1 MSPETMELRARVEAL
16 ERALAAVTN
25 KNRADERRRC
35 LNVAVWAVASAAVAA
50 VLLFLAVPIPLR
62 AAGPTEVTAPFTVV
76 DGSGRLLMR
85 VLDDP
90 NRGAIVS
97 LYNAAARGVVE
108 IGGSASGCC
117 GTLRIYDGADNAQ
130 PRAMLGVHENGMGG
144 LHLAGP
150 GGGIAQFT
158 GKGMVVTNGEKEP
171 VAILR
176 RDTDRGYLELRNKSG
191 AASANLWASD
201 VGGILEVNE
210 TSGKPAAKIDAVGG
224 PGKMTIFG
232 AGVAK
237 STIGVSAD
245 DAGLLRLDSARGNSV
260 LLHGIGAV
268 KTLNHVGRE
277 VVDIG
282 ADDHGNGIV
291 DVRHSSGVGGV
302 RLDVSETGA
311 GNLKIHNPSFEIM
324 AQIGLKEE
332 GRGDMCVMGRKGLI
346 CLSGIAAKSL
356 IPW

>member
-1 MSPETMELRARVEAL
+1 
-16 ERALAAVTN
+16 
-25 KNRADERRRC
+25 
-35 LNVAVWAVASAAVAA
+35 VAA
-50 VLLFLAVPIPLR
+50 LLFLAVPTRLR

-90 NRGAIVS
+90 NRGAVVS
-97 LYNAAARGVVE
+97 LYNAGARGVVE

-130 PRAMLGVHENGMGG
+130 PKAMLGVHEDGMGG

-158 GKGMVVTNGEKEP
+158 GKGAVVTNGARKA

-176 RDTDRGYLELRNKSG
+176 REGERGYLELRNESG

-201 VGGILEVNE
+201 IGGILEVNE
-210 TSGKPAAKIDAVGG
+210 PSGKPAAKIDAVGG

-232 AGVAK
+232 SGATK
-237 STIGVSAD
+237 TTIGVSAD
-245 DAGLLRLDSARGNSV
+245 NAGLIRLESAGGNSM
-260 LLHGIGAV
+260 LLHGIGGV
-268 KTLNHVGRE
+268 KTLNPAGKE

-282 ADDHGNGIV
+282 VDPNGNGII
-291 DVRHSSGVGGV
+291 DVRHSTGVGGV
-302 RLDVSETGA
+302 RLDVSDNGA
-311 GNLKIHNPSFEIM
+311 GNLKVHTPPFEIM
-324 AQIGLKEE
+324 AQIGLKEA
-332 GRGDMCVMGRKGLI
+332 GRGDICVMGRKGLI
-346 CLSGIAAKSL
+346 CLSGVAAKSL